1 MDYSISKLSSTERI
15 GLVFDLYRKFGQ
27 EDYIGE
33 PVSQIEHMSQSAQI
47 AENEG
52 HDEEVI
58 LAAFFHDIGHLCVS
72 QGEVKTMDGYGVLSH
87 EKIGADFLRMLGFP
101 ERIAKLVE
109 NHVQAKRYLTYR
121 HPAYFEK
128 LSEASRKTLEFQGG
142 KMNEKE
148 AVAFETDPLF
158 ELSLKM
164 RTWDEMAKEENVPL
178 PDLDKYILMANR
190 VLS

>member
-1 MDYSISKLSSTERI
+1 MDKKASKLSSAKRVDM
-15 GLVFDLYRKFGQ
+15 VFDLYRKFGQ

-47 AENEG
+47 AEKEG
-52 HDEEVI
+52 HDDEVI
-58 LAAFFHDIGHLCVS
+58 LAAFFHDIGHLCVN
-72 QGEVKTMDGYGVLSH
+72 QGDFETMHGYGILSH
-87 EKIGADFLRMLGFP
+87 EKIGADFLRDIGFP

-121 HPAYFEK
+121 YPEYYEK
-128 LSEASRKTLEFQGG
+128 LSQASRKTLEFQGG
-142 KMNEKE
+142 KMNEDE

-164 RTWDEMAKEENVPL
+164 RTWDEMAKEENIPL
-178 PDLDKYILMANR
+178 PDLESYIRMAERLIN
-190 VLS
+190 